1 MQSAKDCTMTTE
13 LTVEKWIAI
22 RKEEGRK
29 IDPSTAEWGWCYAP
43 VSNPYGVYPPDE
55 CDYIDGNASPA
66 DPAARF
72 GSRFQTCKR
81 RPVPPY
87 RTGRSP
93 NYAFLLGAHAR
104 DWLSSSRGQQ
114 KDGQGQ
120 QGKARTSRDGESAD
134 AEKQSKESNSM
145 TRGGARPG
153 AGRKK
158 GKVGEAKRE
167 LAAMA
172 KQHAE
177 AALHTLVE
185 IATGDGAASARVSA
199 ATAILDRAY
208 GKPTQAVD
216 LGSSDDRPRASHHN
230 QLDRRGV
237 A

>member
-1 MQSAKDCTMTTE
+1 MASIHPMNVIT
-13 LTVEKWIAI
+13 
-22 RKEEGRK
+22 
-29 IDPSTAEWGWCYAP
+29 S
-43 VSNPYGVYPPDE
+43 
-55 CDYIDGNASPA
+55 DGNASPA

-72 GSRFQTCKR
+72 GSRFQTCQR

-93 NYAFLLGAHAR
+93 NYPFLLGAHAR

-208 GKPTQAVD
+208 GKPTRLWISAVE
-216 LGSSDDRPRASHHN
+216 SPRASHHN